1 MPFSA
6 QMLNAMG
13 AIALAGVLTAAMGGC
28 NGVPGDG
35 ANVAAPEQP
44 QAAAA
49 RVDNRYSASAKPG
62 ASYLIGPTDLLEVRV
77 FKAPDLSKSVP
88 VSEDGTI
95 NMPLL
100 GGVPAAGKTTAE
112 LEREIQ
118 KRLDAGYMHSPQVNV
133 VVKEFNSHRV
143 TVEGAVKNPGV
154 FPLSGRDTLEQAIAK
169 AGGVDRDTASDSV
182 TVFRDVNGSR
192 KMISYD
198 LGAIRSGQ
206 AEDPEVTPGDLV
218 VIGENTAK
226 VGLSLFLRGAPLV
239 GYGEQAGM
247 RAVK

>member
-1 MPFSA
+1 MPVPA
-6 QMLNAMG
+6 QTLKAMG
-13 AIALAGVLTAAMGGC
+13 AIALAGVLTAGMAGC

-35 ANVAAPEQP
+35 AEVAAPEQP

-49 RVDNRYSASAKPG
+49 RVEKRYSAATKPG
-62 ASYLIGPTDLLEVRV
+62 PSYLIGPTDLLEVKV
-77 FKAPDLSKSVP
+77 FKAPDLSKTIP
-88 VSEDGTI
+88 VAEDGTI

-100 GGVPAAGKTTAE
+100 GGVPAAGKSTAE

-133 VVKEFNSHRV
+133 IVKEFNSRRV

-169 AGGVDRDTASDSV
+169 AGGVDRETASDSV
-182 TVFRDVNGSR
+182 TVFRDADGSR

-198 LGAIRSGQ
+198 LGAIRNGQ

-218 VIGENTAK
+218 VVGENTAK
-226 VGLSLFLRGAPLV
+226 VGLSMFLRGAPLV
-239 GYGEQAGM
+239 GYGEQAAT